1 MEQLRQNI
9 DDTNSDLNTSQP
21 TSKIKKNNIL
31 MTKKKKTKT
40 KIDDSLD
47 NAVDALKYVCSKQ
60 ANENEFV
67 LFGKLVGTQLQKL
80 PLQHALNVQNE
91 IQNLLIKER
100 LKAMSNKSNLQ
111 CPDYNSMSTN
121 DISMSIDHT
130 DHTEMLSE
138 SNEDIDYEYVNLE
151 CQEQEERPSNVTL
164 FYNNWTN

>member
-1 MEQLRQNI
+1 
-9 DDTNSDLNTSQP
+9 
-21 TSKIKKNNIL
+21 
-31 MTKKKKTKT
+31 MTKSKKKT

-100 LKAMSNKSNLQ
+100 LKAMSNQSNLQ
-111 CPDYNSMSTN
+111 CPDYNLMSTN

-130 DHTEMLSE
+130 DHTEILSE
-138 SNEDIDYEYVNLE
+138 SNEEFDYEYVNLE
-151 CQEQEERPSNVTL
+151 GQPQDERPSNVTL
-164 FYNNWTN
+164 FYNNWKN

>member
-9 DDTNSDLNTSQP
+9 DDTNSDVNTSQP
-21 TSKIKKNNIL
+21 TSKIKKKNIL
-31 MTKKKKTKT
+31 MTKSKKKT

-100 LKAMSNKSNLQ
+100 LKAMSNQSNLQ
-111 CPDYNSMSTN
+111 CPDYNLMSTN

-130 DHTEMLSE
+130 DHTEILSE
-138 SNEDIDYEYVNLE
+138 SNEEFDYEYVNLE
-151 CQEQEERPSNVTL
+151 GQPQDERPSNVTL
-164 FYNNWTN
+164 FYNNWKN